1 MLLRTDARMRALCHD
16 RCDMQGSTDRRDR
29 LERIRTEV
37 LDRTGRGGRER
48 LPPKSLDSA
57 LTQGI
62 AEVGPLMGDAAGGL
76 FERLDTLN
84 GRPVCVGRPDLGPC
98 NALADVLT
106 VGLGR

>member
-1 MLLRTDARMRALCHD
+1 MTGATCWEALTDEIVWNVS
-16 RCDMQGSTDRRDR
+16 GP
-29 LERIRTEV
+29 EV
-37 LDRTGRGGRER
+37 LDRTGRGG
-48 LPPKSLDSA
+48 KGA
-57 LTQGI
+57 LAPEVAGFCVDQGI